1 MYKLNMKR
9 FFRKLFELPKNIYLV
24 IKYPFIAINY
34 DRVFNDSYSSVRKDV
49 IISLLKGNYP
59 YTLYDC
65 IPIGWRKSFGIKLLD
80 ELKDAA
86 IADGVFEELKIY
98 DIKEKYGE
106 LRIEVNISSHY
117 VNKVIE
123 KYEYISYRTCGI
135 CGLPADKLSG
145 GWIFPYCKKC
155 ADKTTVIGFEDFE
168 DWYGYKSFK
177 NID

>member
-1 MYKLNMKR
+1 MFKVLLNIPEIINKKL
-9 FFRKLFELPKNIYLV
+9 
-24 IKYPFIAINY
+24 KYTKTEYENY
-34 DRVFNDSYSSVRKDV
+34 SLEFNNKE
-49 IISLLKGNYP
+49 
-59 YTLYDC
+59 
-65 IPIGWRKSFGIKLLD
+65 IKLKKFNIKILFNKLGFSNNINIPASYLTMD
-80 ELKDAA
+80 
-86 IADGVFEELKIY
+86 IY

-106 LRIEVNISSHY
+106 LRIEVNIASHY

-135 CGLPADKLSG
+135 CGLPADKLSD

-168 DWYGYKSFK
+168 DWYGYKSIK